1 MVTTGYIDLYIYVM
15 QPLTLNFSN
24 LNISAQNVNII
35 VQFIFVVAT
44 MESHLHELLGPEG
57 VYRFR

>member
-44 MESHLHELLGPEG
+44 MESHLYELLGPEG